1 MTAPSLPGR
10 PDAST
15 TPATSNSAATT
26 CAACGA
32 ALAATARFC
41 HHCGTPVGAAA
52 VAIDAG
58 STQAVRL
65 PWLLGGAA
73 LVGVAAFLYARQPE
87 QTEAAASAPASAM
100 GGPAAPGGGPPNIAN
115 MTPSERANRLYG
127 RVMAYTEAGKTDSAA
142 FFAPMALAA
151 HEMLDNATLDERYH
165 MGRIAEIAGRAE
177 LTKAQ
182 ADTILQLQGDN
193 LLGLLLAA
201 RAARMTGD
209 VGAAKT
215 FDQKLLRVL
224 DAQMATRL
232 PEYEMHRVEI
242 ERAADGARRD

>member
-1 MTAPSLPGR
+1 MTASSLPG

-15 TPATSNSAATT
+15 PATAAGSATLT

-32 ALAATARFC
+32 SLAATARFC

-52 VAIDAG
+52 VAIDQA

-73 LVGVAAFLYARQPE
+73 LVGVAAFLYARQPTE
-87 QTEAAASAPASAM
+87 SEAAAGAAANPMSV
-100 GGPAAPGGGPPNIAN
+100 PAAPGGGPPNIAN

-127 RVMAYTEAGKTDSAA
+127 RVMAYAEAGKGDSAA

-165 MGRIAEIAGRAE
+165 MGRIAEIVGRAGV
-177 LTKAQ
+177 TKAQ

-201 RAARMTGD
+201 RAARMNGD
-209 VGAAKT
+209 AQAAKT

-224 DAQMATRL
+224 DAQMATKL
-232 PEYEMHRVEI
+232 PEYEMHRMEI
-242 ERAADGARRD
+242 ERAADDARRD

>member
-1 MTAPSLPGR
+1 M
-10 PDAST
+10 
-15 TPATSNSAATT
+15 
-26 CAACGA
+26 
-32 ALAATARFC
+32 
-41 HHCGTPVGAAA
+41 GAAA
-52 VAIDAG
+52 VALDGG

-73 LVGVAAFLYARQPE
+73 LVGIAAFLYARQPE
-87 QTEAAASAPASAM
+87 QAAAAPPASAM
-100 GGPAAPGGGPPNIAN
+100 SGPAAPGGGPPNIAN

-127 RVMAYTEAGKTDSAA
+127 RVMAYTEAGKNDSAA

-165 MGRIAEIAGRAE
+165 MGRIAEVAGRGVIA
-177 LTKAQ
+177 KAQ
-182 ADTILQLQGDN
+182 ADTILQLQADN

-201 RAARMTGD
+201 RAARMAGD
-209 VGAAKT
+209 ASAAKT
-215 FDQKLLRVL
+215 FDEKLLRVL
-224 DAQMATRL
+224 EAQLATKL